1 MSEFSIGE
9 KVYVVSYGEI
19 IETEIE
25 DIKPNDYLIDS
36 KEFLYGV
43 RVKGIKNGGIIYL
56 VKDWILKTQREAE
69 MYIEWDKSRN
79 ALRKLWKDLKENY
92 GIQISQSLYL
102 DKAEKEI
109 NEKSIL

>member
-1 MSEFSIGE
+1 
-9 KVYVVSYGEI
+9 
-19 IETEIE
+19 
-25 DIKPNDYLIDS
+25 
-36 KEFLYGV
+36 
-43 RVKGIKNGGIIYL
+43 
-56 VKDWILKTQREAE
+56 
-69 MYIEWDKSRN
+69 MYIECDKSRN